1 MKNLKKLIY
10 MTDDG
15 SSTFFLPD
23 LDEYYHSKHGAISE
37 SEHIFIRNGLFF
49 WKKNNPNKKYCNI
62 FEVGFGT
69 GLNAFLTFKN
79 SNFMPNINVTYSSV
93 EPYPLKISEI
103 EQMNYD
109 KNLNDYNKI
118 FAFIHHSEW
127 NSPVKLSKNFTL
139 IKINSTVQDFNIEI
153 NPDIIYF
160 DPFCYRVQPEM
171 WMKNIIKPII
181 NSMNKSSVFVTFSSM
196 NILFNLLK
204 DLKMDV
210 EKIRGPHKK
219 KKMIRAVKTLNINF

>member
-1 MKNLKKLIY
+1 

-15 SSTFFLPD
+15 SSTIFLPD
-23 LDEYYHSKHGAISE
+23 LNEYYHSKHGAISE
-37 SEHIFIRNGLFF
+37 SEHIFIKNGLFF

-69 GLNAFLTFKN
+69 GLNALLTFKN
-79 SNFMPNINVTYSSV
+79 SNFMRNINFTYSSV

-109 KNLNDYNKI
+109 IKLSDNDRIFNL
-118 FAFIHHSEW
+118 IHHSEW

-139 IKINSTVQDFNIEI
+139 IKNNSTLQNFNIEI
-153 NPDIIYF
+153 NPDLIFF

-171 WMKNIIKPII
+171 WMKNVIKPII

-196 NILFNLLK
+196 DILYNLLR

-210 EKIRGPHKK
+210 EKIPGPHKK
-219 KKMIRAVKTLNINF
+219 KKMIRAKKTLNFNF